1 VHPTRFERVAFTS
14 GALTDWLT
22 RVRRSWRLSAIKRA
36 TTPRWSE
43 RILTE
48 REVVYS
54 TDLRDPTV
62 LLSQYDSGL
71 ELETFLNAKLRKHCE
86 FIAHNQLLLV

>member
-1 VHPTRFERVAFTS
+1 MASECHQARNNAPLERAHPLPSNHVLA
-14 GALTDWLT
+14 
-22 RVRRSWRLSAIKRA
+22 
-36 TTPRWSE
+36 
-43 RILTE
+43 E
-48 REVVYS
+48 REVVYW